1 MLRTSD
7 KLLHVGLPLGDIT
20 RPFEPVTLTA
30 AGSLAASSGGTLTDD
45 TTTNTKGDWI
55 ELVAATAKQADGFI
69 LTIQTGDTGVSDF
82 LVDIGIGAAAAETV
96 IVSNVLYTSGGSDSP
111 PARAYFPIPIAP
123 GTRVSARSQCVDLS
137 QRVRVVVTLCDGGV
151 ARSLRRRVATTYG
164 ADTSDSGGTAV
175 DAGGSTHTK
184 GGWAELSASVTKDFD
199 QCVICVG
206 NRNNATNTSQN
217 ILLDL
222 GVGAALSETVI
233 VPDIYYRV
241 SATQEDVYDKMT
253 WVPVQVKAG
262 QRLSARIQS
271 SSNDATDRVI
281 DVVVIG
287 FS

>member
-1 MLRTSD
+1 MKASEV
-7 KLLHVGLPLGDIT
+7 LLGRQVGALWP
-20 RPFEPVTLTA
+20 RYEPITLTSE
-30 AGSLAASSGGTLTDD
+30 GEVTASSGGTLTDD

-55 ELVAATAKQADGFI
+55 ELVASTAKQADGFI
-69 LTIQTGDTGVSDF
+69 VNIQTGDTGVSDF
-82 LVDIGIGAAAAETV
+82 LIDIGTGAAAAEV
-96 IVSNVLYTSGGSDSP
+96 VLVSNILYSSGGSDAE
-111 PARAYFPIPIAP
+111 PARAYFPIPIPP

-137 QRVRVVVTLCDGGV
+137 QRVRVILTLCDGGV
-151 ARSLRRRVATTYG
+151 ARSLKRRVATTYG

-199 QCVICVG
+199 QAVICVS

-217 ILLDL
+217 VLLDL
-222 GVGAALSETVI
+222 GVGAALSEVVI
-233 VPDIYYRV
+233 VPDLYYRI
-241 SATQEDVYDKMT
+241 SATVEDVMPKMT
-253 WVPVQVKAG
+253 WVPLQVRAG
-262 QRLSARIQS
+262 QRLACRIQS